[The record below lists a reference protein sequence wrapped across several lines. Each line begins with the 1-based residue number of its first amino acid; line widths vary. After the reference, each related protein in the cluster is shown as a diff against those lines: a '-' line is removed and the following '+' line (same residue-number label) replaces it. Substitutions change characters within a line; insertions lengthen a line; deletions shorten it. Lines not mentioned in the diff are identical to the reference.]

1 MGINLK
7 VNLGKLKLKNPVL
20 VASGTFGYAKEFSS
34 FLNLKELGGIVT
46 KTITL
51 KPRSGNKPP
60 RLVETPAG
68 LLNSIGL
75 QNEGIDY
82 FIKKQ
87 LPEFKK
93 IGIPIIVSLG
103 AEEIGEYAILV
114 KKLEKIS
121 YIDAFEL
128 NISCPNVKDH
138 NAQKPGLIA
147 QDPQATYEVV
157 KSIRR
162 ITKKPLI
169 TKLSPNVTDIVLVAQ
184 AAANAGTDILSL
196 VNTFFGMSVDI
207 HTKRS
212 KLANIVGGLSGP
224 AIKPIALQMT
234 WQLRQNLNLPIIAMG
249 GIMNADDA
257 LEFLITGADAICVGT
272 ANLINPK
279 TSIQIIKDLKK
290 YLLNY
295 KINQIKEITGSLLK
309 NS

>member
-1 MGINLK
+1 MNLK

-75 QNEGIDY
+75 QNEGLDY
-82 FIKKQ
+82 FMEKQ

-103 AEEIGEYAILV
+103 AEEIEEYAILV

-138 NAQKPGLIA
+138 NVQKPGLIA

-157 KSIRR
+157 KLVRR
-162 ITKKPLI
+162 LTKKPLI
-169 TKLSPNVTDIVLVAQ
+169 TKLSPNVTDIVLMAQ

-207 HTKRS
+207 HTRKP

-224 AIKPIALQMT
+224 AIKPMALQMT

-249 GIMNADDA
+249 GIMNAEDA

-279 TSIQIIKDLKK
+279 TSTQIIKDLKE

-295 KINQIKEITGSLLK
+295 KINQIKEITSSLLK